1 VTPILISHRGLAT
14 LGFRTSFAG
23 ITVACDAPWPG
34 FAADTALNLPRD
46 LPELDRTRAHVA
58 QARGWLGQRERGFE
72 LLRDA
77 RVTRVADDADELA
90 FECVDG
96 QVLRWQRAPQ
106 DEDLAIETLLGAG
119 LVMACSDQGR
129 FCLHASAVRDAHG
142 VWIFLGASGAGKSTL
157 ARELAA
163 EPGFERVADDIVPVI
178 VDRDGARALPR
189 FPQLKLAPEH
199 WWPQSADAALPIRA
213 VTLLQRGD
221 HAGLEPLSSG
231 AAQQALIAHTAGTRL
246 FDAALLAQ
254 HLAWCAA
261 WVRRVP
267 CLQLTVP
274 QRPNDLRGAAHA
286 VAQCLQAA
294 APVSAHCV

>member
-1 VTPILISHRGLAT
+1 MTPILISHRGLAT
-14 LGFRTSFAG
+14 LGFRTSLAG
-23 ITVACDAPWPG
+23 IAVACDAPWPG
-34 FAADTALNLPRD
+34 FLASDTPLDLPRE
-46 LPELDRTRAHVA
+46 LPTLNPAQAHAA

-96 QVLRWQRAPQ
+96 HVLRWQRAPH
-106 DEDLAIETLLGAG
+106 DEGLAIETLLGAG
-119 LVMACSDQGR
+119 LVMACSDRER

-163 EPGFERVADDIVPVI
+163 EPGFARVADDIVPVV

-189 FPQLKLAPEH
+189 FPQLKLTPEH
-199 WWPQSADAALPIRA
+199 WWPQSADMALPIRA
-213 VTLLQRGD
+213 VMLLQRAD
-221 HAGLEPLSSG
+221 HAALESLPSG
-231 AAQQALIAHTAGTRL
+231 AAQQAIIAHTAGTRL
-246 FDAALLAQ
+246 FDAALLAR

-261 WVRRVP
+261 LVRAVP
-267 CLQLTVP
+267 CLRVSVP
-274 QRPNDLRGAAHA
+274 HRPDDMRGAARA
-286 VAQCLQAA
+286 VARILGT
-294 APVSAHCV
+294 